1 MTTVECSWPEK
12 SASKRRGNEWRRRE
26 KRRGNEWRRR
36 EKRRR
41 EVK

>member
-1 MTTVECSWPEK
+1 MEEEGEEE
-12 SASKRRGNEWRRRE
+12 RNEWRRRE

>member
-1 MTTVECSWPEK
+1 MTTVECSWPKK
-12 SASKRRGNEWRRRE
+12 SSSKRRGNEWRRRE
-26 KRRGNEWRRR
+26 KRRGNEWWRR